1 MTAIKEQFNH
11 AVEQVKSTPASKP
24 ATPETQLKMYAL
36 FKQAN
41 EGDVKGSKPS
51 MLNPVARAK
60 HKAWT
65 NIKGMTSEDAMKA
78 YIGEVESILGTTTP
92 E

>member
-1 MTAIKEQFNH
+1 MTAIKEQFDL
-11 AVEQVKSTPASKP
+11 AVTQVKNTPASKP
-24 ATPETQLKMYAL
+24 ATPETQLKMYGL

-60 HKAWT
+60 FKAWDEL
-65 NIKGMTSEDAMKA
+65 KGMKPEDAMKA
-78 YIGEVESILGTTTP
+78 YIGEVESILGTTPQT
-92 E
+92 

>member
-1 MTAIKEQFNH
+1 MTAIKEQFNN
-11 AVEQVKSTPASKP
+11 AIEQVKNTPASKP
-24 ATPETQLKMYAL
+24 PTPETQLKMYAL

-60 HKAWT
+60 YKAWT
-65 NIKGMTSEDAMKA
+65 EVKGMSSEDAMKA
-78 YIGEVESILGTTTP
+78 YVGEVESILGTANP
-92 E
+92 D